1 MSIVIS
7 IWIQRGLD
15 MLCRRR
21 LLAGAG
27 LSAAVAAFGW
37 KARGAPASGLE
48 ILGAPNASTIVLVR
62 LLESGGLA
70 EAAPGATFRLWRDT
84 DELRAG
90 LVSGRSRLITTPSHV
105 PANLANRG
113 LPMRLLAII
122 SMGHLSVVTS
132 DEEIKS
138 FSDLRGK
145 PVVGFFRN
153 DMPDL
158 VFRVIAHK
166 EGIEPDRDLQM
177 TYVQTPMEAAQ
188 LLAAGRADAAIL
200 HEPSATAAIMMAQQ
214 QGRTLRR
221 AISLQQAWGNHF
233 GQPRIP
239 MAGTALHQGLIDEL
253 PEILPALRAGLGPA
267 KEWVLANRS
276 EAAKLAERTMAIR
289 PPVFERSLDHFHI
302 DVVSARAM
310 RPELETF
317 YRALLE
323 LSPDMLGGKLP
334 PDEFYLDL

>member
-1 MSIVIS
+1 
-7 IWIQRGLD
+7 
-15 MLCRRR
+15 MLCRRS
-21 LLAGAG
+21 LMAGAG
-27 LSAAVAAFGW
+27 VSAVAALLGRNGR
-37 KARGAPASGLE
+37 AAPAPGLE
-48 ILGAPNASTIVLVR
+48 ILGAPNASSIIVVR
-62 LLESGGLA
+62 LLDSGGLA
-70 EAAPGATFRLWRDT
+70 EASPGATFRLWRDA

-105 PANLANRG
+105 PANLINRG

-132 DEEIKS
+132 DESIAQ

-145 PVVGFFRN
+145 PMLGFFRH

-158 VFRVIAHK
+158 VFRVLARK

-188 LLAAGRADAAIL
+188 LLVAGRADTAIL
-200 HEPSATAAIMMAQQ
+200 HEPSATAAIMMAQH

-221 AISLQQAWGNHF
+221 AISLQQVWGVHF
-233 GQPRIP
+233 GRPRIP
-239 MAGTALHQGLIDEL
+239 MAGVALHQGLIDDS
-253 PEILPALRAGLGPA
+253 PEVLAALRAGLVPA
-267 KEWVLANRS
+267 RDWVLANRA

-302 DVVSARAM
+302 DVVSAQAM
-310 RPELETF
+310 RPELEIF

-323 LSPDMLGGKLP
+323 LSPDTLGGKLP
-334 PDEFYLDL
+334 PDDFYLDL